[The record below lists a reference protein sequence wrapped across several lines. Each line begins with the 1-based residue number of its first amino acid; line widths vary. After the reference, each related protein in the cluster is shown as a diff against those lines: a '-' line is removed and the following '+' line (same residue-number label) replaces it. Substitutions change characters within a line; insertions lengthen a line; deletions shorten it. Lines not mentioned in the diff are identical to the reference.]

1 MLLDLLSMDNYASY
15 NIKVAQIFGLHP
27 AIYLNELLNI
37 NEKAVRKSKITGE
50 STFTIDRA
58 YIEKRT
64 TLTKAQQLEIDE
76 TFKEI
81 GLLKVDESNQNVM
94 SLDITT
100 LTSIMSE
107 GKEFIKELKLMTKRI
122 SKTRRTKDEI
132 IKEELKNHIQTD
144 NPELYEAYCDWIDAV
159 YAKQGW
165 MSARSVKVAQQDVD
179 NCSNRNLDVA
189 LKIIEIAAVR
199 GYREMEWAIN
209 VYKQDYEPTFRLKYS
224 REAPHIRSREDL
236 SEEVF

>member
-15 NIKVAQIFGLHP
+15 NVKVAQIFGLHP

-76 TFKEI
+76 TLKEI
-81 GLLKVDESNQNVM
+81 GLLKVDESNQNMM

-189 LKIIEIAAVR
+189 LKILEIAAVR

>member
-50 STFTIDRA
+50 ATFTIDRA

-64 TLTKAQQLEIDE
+64 TLTRAEQIKIDE

-107 GKEFIKELKLMTKRI
+107 GKEFIK
-122 SKTRRTKDEI
+122 
-132 IKEELKNHIQTD
+132 
-144 NPELYEAYCDWIDAV
+144 
-159 YAKQGW
+159 
-165 MSARSVKVAQQDVD
+165 
-179 NCSNRNLDVA
+179 
-189 LKIIEIAAVR
+189 
-199 GYREMEWAIN
+199 
-209 VYKQDYEPTFRLKYS
+209 
-224 REAPHIRSREDL
+224 
-236 SEEVF
+236 

>member
-15 NIKVAQIFGLHP
+15 NVKVAEIFGLHP
-27 AIYLNELLNI
+27 AIYLSELMNI

-50 STFTIDRA
+50 STFTVDRK

-64 TLTKAQQLEIDE
+64 TLTKVEQLKIDE
-76 TFKEI
+76 SFKEI
-81 GLLKVDESNQNVM
+81 GLLKVDEQDNNTM
-94 SLDITT
+94 TLDITV
-100 LTSIMSE
+100 LTSIMSG
-107 GKEFIKELKLMTKRI
+107 GKEIIKELKLITSKI
-122 SKTRRTKDEI
+122 SKTKRTKDEVV
-132 IKEELKNHIQTD
+132 KDELKSHIQTT
-144 NPELYEAYCDWIDAV
+144 NPELYAAYCDWIDAV

-165 MSARSVKVAQQDVD
+165 MSNKCVKVAQTDVD
-179 NCSNRNLDVA
+179 NYSNRNLDVA
-189 LKIIEIAAVR
+189 LKIVEIAAVR

-224 REAPHIRSREDL
+224 RQSPENRSSKDL

>member
-50 STFTIDRA
+50 ATFTIDRA

-64 TLTKAQQLEIDE
+64 TLTRAEQIKIDE

-107 GKEFIKELKLMTKRI
+107 VKEFIKELKIMTKRI
-122 SKTRRTKDEI
+122 SNKKRTKDEV
-132 IKEELKNHIQTD
+132 IKDELKSKIQTT
-144 NPELYEAYCDWIDAV
+144 NTELYSAYSDWIDAV

-179 NCSNRNLDVA
+179 NYSDRNLDVA
-189 LKIIEIAAVR
+189 LKIIEIAATR

-209 VYKQDYEPTFRLKYS
+209 AYKKDYEPMFRMKYA
-224 REAPHIRSREDL
+224 RETPVVRSRSDL
-236 SEEVF
+236 GDEVF

>member
-15 NIKVAQIFGLHP
+15 NVKVAQIFGLHP

-50 STFTIDRA
+50 LTFTIDRA

-76 TFKEI
+76 TLKEI
-81 GLLKVDESNQNVM
+81 GLLKVDESNQNMM

-132 IKEELKNHIQTD
+132 IKEELKNNIQTD

>member
-50 STFTIDRA
+50 ATFTIDRA

-64 TLTKAQQLEIDE
+64 TLTRAEQLEIDE

-81 GLLKVDESNQNVM
+81 GLLKVDESNQNMM

-107 GKEFIKELKLMTKRI
+107 GKEFIKELKIMTKRI
-122 SKTRRTKDEI
+122 SNKKRTK
-132 IKEELKNHIQTD
+132 
-144 NPELYEAYCDWIDAV
+144 
-159 YAKQGW
+159 
-165 MSARSVKVAQQDVD
+165 
-179 NCSNRNLDVA
+179 
-189 LKIIEIAAVR
+189 
-199 GYREMEWAIN
+199 
-209 VYKQDYEPTFRLKYS
+209 
-224 REAPHIRSREDL
+224 
-236 SEEVF
+236 

>member
-50 STFTIDRA
+50 ATFTIDRA

-64 TLTKAQQLEIDE
+64 TLTRAEQIKIDE

-107 GKEFIKELKLMTKRI
+107 GKEFIKELKIMTKRI
-122 SKTRRTKDEI
+122 SNKKRTK
-132 IKEELKNHIQTD
+132 
-144 NPELYEAYCDWIDAV
+144 
-159 YAKQGW
+159 
-165 MSARSVKVAQQDVD
+165 MS
-179 NCSNRNLDVA
+179 
-189 LKIIEIAAVR
+189 
-199 GYREMEWAIN
+199 
-209 VYKQDYEPTFRLKYS
+209 
-224 REAPHIRSREDL
+224 
-236 SEEVF
+236 

>member
-15 NIKVAQIFGLHP
+15 NVKVAQIFGLHP

-81 GLLKVDESNQNVM
+81 GLLKVDESNQNMM

>member
-15 NIKVAQIFGLHP
+15 NVKVAQIFGLHP

-81 GLLKVDESNQNVM
+81 GLLKVDESNQNMM

-132 IKEELKNHIQTD
+132 IKEELKNHIETD

>member
-50 STFTIDRA
+50 STFTIDRG

-64 TLTKAQQLEIDE
+64 TLTKAQQLKIDE

-81 GLLKVDESNQNVM
+81 GLLKVDETNQNMM

-100 LTSIMSE
+100 LTSLMSE

-122 SKTRRTKDEI
+122 SNTRRTKDEV
-132 IKEELKNHIQTD
+132 IKDELKNMIQTT
-144 NPELYEAYCDWIDAV
+144 NTELYSAYCDWIDAV

-165 MSARSVKVAQQDVD
+165 MSGRSVKVAQQDID
-179 NCSNRNLDVA
+179 NYSNRNLDVA

-224 REAPHIRSREDL
+224 REAPAIRSKDDL

>member
-15 NIKVAQIFGLHP
+15 NVKVAQIFGLHP

>member
-27 AIYLNELLNI
+27 PIYLNELLNI

-50 STFTIDRA
+50 ATFTIDRA

-64 TLTKAQQLEIDE
+64 TLTRAEQIKIDE

-107 GKEFIKELKLMTKRI
+107 GKEFIKELKIMTKRI
-122 SKTRRTKDEI
+122 SNKKRTKDEVI
-132 IKEELKNHIQTD
+132 KDELKSKIKESL
-144 NPELYEAYCDWIDAV
+144 
-159 YAKQGW
+159 
-165 MSARSVKVAQQDVD
+165 
-179 NCSNRNLDVA
+179 
-189 LKIIEIAAVR
+189 
-199 GYREMEWAIN
+199 
-209 VYKQDYEPTFRLKYS
+209 
-224 REAPHIRSREDL
+224 
-236 SEEVF
+236 

>member
-15 NIKVAQIFGLHP
+15 NVKVAQIFGLHP

-50 STFTIDRA
+50 STFTIDRE

-81 GLLKVDESNQNVM
+81 GLLKVDESNQNTM

-132 IKEELKNHIQTD
+132 IKEELKNYIQTD
-144 NPELYEAYCDWIDAV
+144 NPELYEAYCDWIEAV

>member
-1 MLLDLLSMDNYASY
+1 MLLDLLSVDNYASY
-15 NIKVAQIFGLHP
+15 NVKVAQIFGLHP

-81 GLLKVDESNQNVM
+81 GLLKVDESNQNMM

-179 NCSNRNLDVA
+179 NYSNRNLDVA

>member
-15 NIKVAQIFGLHP
+15 NVKVAQIFGLHP

-37 NEKAVRKSKITGE
+37 NEKAIRKSKITGE